1 MKKWYVLLFFKF
13 FFISS
18 TFACQDL
25 PSIFK
30 DREYLLM
37 GVVKNQQGV
46 PLSDAT
52 IWIEE
57 LKKGLTT
64 DMNGFFSFT
73 LKSGKYTMKAS
84 FIGYTTTILEV
95 NLNQNTTL
103 IIKLEESLELL
114 NTVEIVGGG
123 ADKNVKNAELGV
135 TRLNAQA
142 IKELPTLLGEAD
154 VIRTIQTLPGITSVG
169 ESATGFNVRGGNIDQ
184 NLLLLDHIPIFNPS
198 HLIGFFSIFNPI
210 I

>member
-18 TFACQDL
+18 TFGWQDL

-30 DREYLLM
+30 EREYILT

-57 LKKGLTT
+57 IQKGLTT
-64 DMNGFFSFT
+64 DMNGFFSLT
-73 LKSGKYTMKAS
+73 LKTGRYTLKAS
-84 FIGYTTTILEV
+84 FIGYISTILEV
-95 NLNQNTTL
+95 NMNQNTTL
-103 IIKLEESLELL
+103 IIRLEESLELL

-123 ADKNVKNAELGV
+123 AD
-135 TRLNAQA
+135 
-142 IKELPTLLGEAD
+142 
-154 VIRTIQTLPGITSVG
+154 
-169 ESATGFNVRGGNIDQ
+169 
-184 NLLLLDHIPIFNPS
+184 
-198 HLIGFFSIFNPI
+198 
-210 I
+210 